1 MIHFRDFHGSITL
14 TTAEH
19 TGLQLARMPNQSE
32 DDLAPISLQGQPSQM
47 LDLIPPVVFI
57 LDKHETVYNLCEA
70 AIHVPASACAAKRFE
85 SDPAIHDR

>member
-1 MIHFRDFHGSITL
+1 
-14 TTAEH
+14 
-19 TGLQLARMPNQSE
+19 
-32 DDLAPISLQGQPSQM
+32 M